1 MLTIDL
7 LKGQGIPARTR
18 PAGASLL
25 AIVIAVPVV
34 VTIVTLG
41 NYVRGGVMLR
51 NQRHLLIT
59 IQTDIFKLANSV
71 KYKQD
76 AERQIDDMNACFVE
90 VDEAILQQIQWSPI
104 LQVLAENMPAS
115 LVLSSLSIKSEIES
129 KEVSQRKDP
138 SKRMS
143 VPVSK
148 RILYISLYGRR
159 TRGSDEA
166 VLKLLSTLNTS
177 SVLRERA
184 DNIRLIAQA
193 TDRRRNVMNYVI
205 ECVFKP
211 L

>member
-1 MLTIDL
+1 MLAIDL
-7 LKGQGIPARTR
+7 LKGQGIPIKTR
-18 PAGASLL
+18 PAGASLM

-34 VTIVTLG
+34 ATIITLV
-41 NYVRGGVMLR
+41 NYIRVEVILR
-51 NQRHLLIT
+51 NQRRLLTT
-59 IQTDIFKLANSV
+59 IQTDIFKLTDSV
-71 KYKQD
+71 KFKQD
-76 AERQIDDMNACFVE
+76 TELQIEDMNTCFVE
-90 VDEAILQQIQWSPI
+90 VDDAILEQIQWSPI

-115 LVLSSLSIKSEIES
+115 LVLSSLSIKSETES
-129 KEVSQRKDP
+129 KEVPQRKNP
-138 SKRMS
+138 LKRMS

-177 SVLRERA
+177 GVLRERA

-193 TDRRRNVMNYVI
+193 TDERRNVMNYVI